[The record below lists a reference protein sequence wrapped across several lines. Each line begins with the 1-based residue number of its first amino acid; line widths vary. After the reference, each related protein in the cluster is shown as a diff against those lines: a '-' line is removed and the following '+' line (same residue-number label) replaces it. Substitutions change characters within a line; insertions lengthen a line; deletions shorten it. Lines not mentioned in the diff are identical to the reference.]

1 MGLALWGETRRWRNL
16 GRALGGGKGADP
28 WDCAPVCP
36 GADFVG
42 WWGVGRELNPVPSST
57 QEAPGVGPDC
67 SACILPGSYLA
78 CRIQGKQTWGSGLC
92 R

>member
-1 MGLALWGETRRWRNL
+1 MKH
-16 GRALGGGKGADP
+16 GGGGTRGGCWVVVRVQTP
-28 WDCAPVCP
+28 GTVPLFVL

-42 WWGVGRELNPVPSST
+42 WWGVGPELNPVPSST
-57 QEAPGVGPDC
+57 REAPGVGLEC

-78 CRIQGKQTWGSGLC
+78 CVIQGKQTWGSGLC